1 MKHNTMKKLTEEPLQ
16 EINIKQTCICE
27 GINRMAK
34 RVKYIETIVKEGDKI
49 LLYSKKEVELYKN
62 SYIKKALDLLLGN
75 KET

>member
-34 RVKYIETIVKEGDKI
+34 RVKYIETVVKEGDKI
-49 LLYSKKEVELYKN
+49 VVKGLFGLQDNDDVEIKN
-62 SYIKKALDLLLGN
+62 GVN
-75 KET
+75 K